1 MNERPAVVTSG
12 GDVELSEAQIRRFAR
27 HIVLPE
33 IGGRGQTRLLR
44 SRVLVVGAGGLG
56 SPLLLYLAA
65 SGVGT
70 LGVVDHDRVEAANL
84 QRQIV
89 HDSTSVGRRK
99 TDSALARLAALAP
112 DAALIAHD
120 VRLTAANA
128 DRLVADYDLV
138 ADGSDNVVTRTAV
151 HDACLRR
158 GRTLVSGAVQGM
170 DGQLTTYKAH
180 LGPPHPC
187 LHCVFPSPPAE
198 RALPTCAQAGVLG
211 PAAGVV
217 GTLQAVEVIKELLG
231 VGESLSGR
239 LLLYDANAAAFETI
253 QVTRRADCPHCRSY
267 GETPT
272 FPEA

>member
-1 MNERPAVVTSG
+1 MIDHD
-12 GDVELSEAQIRRFAR
+12 GDLTEAEIRRFAR

-33 IGGRGQTRLLR
+33 IGGRGQTQLLR
-44 SRVLVVGAGGLG
+44 ARVLVIGAGGLG

-65 SGVGT
+65 AGVGT
-70 LGVVDHDRVEAANL
+70 LGVVDHDRVEEANL

-89 HDSTSVGRRK
+89 HAASAIGRSK
-99 TDSALARLAALAP
+99 TESALARVQALAP
-112 DAALIAHD
+112 AATLIAHD
-120 VRLTAANA
+120 VRLTEANA

-138 ADGSDNVVTRTAV
+138 ADGSDNIATRTAV
-151 HDACLRR
+151 HDACLRQ
-158 GRTLVSGAVQGM
+158 GRTVVSGAVQGM

-187 LHCVFPSPPAE
+187 LHCVLPAPPPAD
-198 RALPTCAQAGVLG
+198 ALPSCAGAGVLG

-231 VGESLSGR
+231 IGMSLSGR
-239 LLLYDANAAAFETI
+239 LLLYDAAAASLDAI
-253 QVTRRADCPHCRSY
+253 HLPRRDDCAYCAPY
-267 GETPT
+267 GEIPT